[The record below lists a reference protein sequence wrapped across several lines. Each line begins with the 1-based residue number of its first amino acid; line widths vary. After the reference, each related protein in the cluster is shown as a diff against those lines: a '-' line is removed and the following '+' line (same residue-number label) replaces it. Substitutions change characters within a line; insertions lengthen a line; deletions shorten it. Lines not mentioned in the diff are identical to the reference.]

1 MENTACNSSRQYPV
15 RVHQGTAYR
24 YIEDSRHA
32 PTILF
37 VHGVGLDQSLW
48 HPWLNRLVPDFSL
61 ITLDLFG
68 HGQSEDRPGLSHIED
83 FVKQIDE
90 LVEFLCIGRFALVG
104 FSLGALIS
112 LAYASMRTAPSHLV
126 LLHPVYRR
134 NQDQLRQVQD
144 RLKVAREQGPDA
156 YIEIALKRWFTES
169 YRHAR
174 KDIMG
179 DLRKIFRRNSDGYL
193 RAYQLF
199 AEADREMHTHD
210 RSQVKCPVLVI
221 TGSDDT
227 GSTPTMSEQL
237 AQDLP
242 YAQHIINPGHRH
254 MAPLEFAETLCEQ
267 TRSFLIENRNE
278 VQGHQEYPGSEIIPS

>member
-1 MENTACNSSRQYPV
+1 MERKALYINSLLQYPV
-15 RVHQGTAYR
+15 QVNQGTAYN
-24 YIEDSRHA
+24 YIAGPEHA

-37 VHGVGLDQSLW
+37 VHGLGLDQSLW
-48 HPWLNRLVPDFSL
+48 HPWLDRLVPDFSL

-68 HGQSEDRPGLSHIED
+68 HGQSREHSGLSRIED

-90 LVEFLCIGRFALVG
+90 LVKFLCIGRFALVG

-112 LAYASMRTAPSHLV
+112 LAHASMRTTLSHLV

-144 RLKVAREQGPDA
+144 RLKIAREQGPDF
-156 YIEIALKRWFTES
+156 YIEVALKRWFTEP

-174 KDIMG
+174 KDIMD
-179 DLRKIFRRNSDGYL
+179 DLRETFRRNSNGYL
-193 RAYQLF
+193 RAYRLF
-199 AEADREMHTHD
+199 AEADREMRTHD
-210 RSQVKCPVLVI
+210 VGQVTCPVLVI
-221 TGSDDT
+221 TGSDDA
-227 GSTPTMSEQL
+227 GSTPVMSERL

-242 YAQHIINPGHRH
+242 YAQHVVNPGHRH

-267 TRSFLIENRNE
+267 TRSFLM
-278 VQGHQEYPGSEIIPS
+278 GKP

>member
-1 MENTACNSSRQYPV
+1 MGNTVSNPLLQYPL
-15 RVHQGTAYR
+15 RIHQGTAYN
-24 YIEDSRHA
+24 YMEGSRHA

-68 HGQSEDRPGLSHIED
+68 HGQSEDRSGLSRIED

-90 LVEFLCIGRFALVG
+90 LVEFLCIDRFALVG

-112 LAYASMRTAPSHLV
+112 LAYASMRTKLSHLV

-144 RLKVAREQGPDA
+144 RLKIALEQGPDA

-174 KDIMG
+174 EDIMS
-179 DLRKIFRRNSDGYL
+179 DLREIFRRNSDGYL
-193 RAYQLF
+193 QAYRLF
-199 AEADREMHTHD
+199 AEADQEMRTYNGG
-210 RSQVKCPVLVI
+210 QIECPVLVI
-221 TGSDDT
+221 TGSDDA

-237 AQDLP
+237 ARDLP
-242 YAQHIINPGHRH
+242 YARHIINPGHRH
-254 MAPLEFAETLCEQ
+254 MAPLEFSETLCEQ
-267 TRSFLIENRNE
+267 TRSFLIET
-278 VQGHQEYPGSEIIPS
+278 P